1 MYLNLPIYIYINT
14 EFKKTPNTV
23 TLLLAEAK
31 QTLVSI
37 IQTKGKTNWYIL
49 SSIYNF
55 HA

>member
-1 MYLNLPIYIYINT
+1 MYLNLPIYITI

-37 IQTKGKTNWYIL
+37 IQTKGKKTNWYIL
-49 SSIYNF
+49 LSIYNF